1 MRLIKPSFEI
11 LEQGLGLNGLY
22 KHIERCGRLSYRS
35 EDKITEESAEPFVN
49 RMVNS
54 KHGAV
59 LEHGTVYL
67 KLSDVWDNNK
77 GWICPAKG
85 KYTGDPY
92 SKVNMKWETSSI
104 YGRCLTYY
112 ITSNMRVLVEN
123 GWEEDL
129 KYLCEPTE
137 YHEPRISVKFICSR
151 SISHELV
158 RHRVF
163 SFIQESQRYVGYN
176 KSKFG
181 GEVTFCIP
189 YWVNNAELQK
199 VKGTIINHDEYGDL
213 IGEYYYHLT
222 GKEAEYFKP
231 EELTPEKNFIASLQ
245 VVEQLYLELLNQGCK
260 PQEAREVLPNATKTE
275 IIMTGFL
282 SDWVGDEEKKKGF
295 FPLRCDSTAHPD
307 MRALAIP
314 LKEEF
319 IKRGWI
325 NKDIISKH

>member
-1 MRLIKPSFEI
+1 MKLIKPSFEI
-11 LEQGLGLNGLY
+11 IEQLPGLDGLY
-22 KHIERCGRLSYRS
+22 KHIEKCGRLSYKS
-35 EDKITEESAEPFVN
+35 EDKITEDSAKPFVD

-67 KLSDVWDNNK
+67 KFSDIWDNDE
-77 GWICPAKG
+77 GWIYPAKG
-85 KYTGDPY
+85 KYVGNPY
-92 SKVNMKWETSSI
+92 SKVTTKWEISSDGKR
-104 YGRCLTYY
+104 YLTYFV
-112 ITSNMRVLVEN
+112 TANMRVLVEN
-123 GWEEDL
+123 RWEDDL

-137 YHEPRISVKFICSR
+137 YHEPRISVKFTCSR

-181 GEVTFCIP
+181 GEITYIIPSWSKLEEGDWKPLAEEEEIKLYRASEDKIQFDKDLRFSNSLFWDEVT
-189 YWVNNAELQK
+189 YM
-199 VKGTIINHDEYGDL
+199 DL
-213 IGEYYYHLT
+213 IS
-222 GKEAEYFKP
+222 
-231 EELTPEKNFIASLQ
+231 N
-245 VVEQLYLELLNQGCK
+245 GCK

-282 SDWVGDEEKKKGF
+282 SDWIGDEEKKKGF
-295 FPLRCDSTAHPD
+295 FPLRCDSAAHPD

-319 IKRGWI
+319 IKRGYI
-325 NKDIISKH
+325 K

>member
-11 LEQGLGLNGLY
+11 IEQESGLDGLY

-35 EDKITEESAEPFVN
+35 EDKITEESAKPFVD
-49 RMVNS
+49 RMVNNG
-54 KHGAV
+54 HGAV

-67 KLSDVWDNNK
+67 KFSDIWDEDQ
-77 GWICPAKG
+77 WVYPATG
-85 KYTGDPY
+85 KYIGNKY
-92 SKVNMKWETSSI
+92 SKVITRWEGFSNHQ
-104 YGRCLTYY
+104 YLTYY
-112 ITSNMRVLVEN
+112 ITTNYRVLLEN
-123 GWEEDL
+123 GWLDDL
-129 KYLCEPTE
+129 QYLCKSTE
-137 YHEPRISVKFICSR
+137 YHEPRISVKFTCSR

-181 GEVTFCIP
+181 GEITYIIP
-189 YWVNNAELQK
+189 SKLSD
-199 VKGTIINHDEYGDL
+199 I
-213 IGEYYYHLT
+213 
-222 GKEAEYFKP
+222 P
-231 EELTPEKNFIASLQ
+231 EEVIGLDNIEYWEFLNGEKFGHIGKLNPNIDLPINKETCRFLDVLKKSEKTYLQLISL
-245 VVEQLYLELLNQGCK
+245 GWK

-282 SDWVGDEEKKKGF
+282 SDWIGDEGKKKGF
-295 FPLRCDSTAHPD
+295 FPLRCDSAAHPD

-314 LKEEF
+314 LREEF

-325 NKDIISKH
+325 ND

>member
-11 LEQGLGLNGLY
+11 IEQEPGLDGLY
-22 KHIERCGRLSYRS
+22 KHIERCGRLSYKS
-35 EDKITEESAEPFVN
+35 EDKITEESAKPFVD

-67 KLSDVWDNNK
+67 EIKSRDRENFSPFFDR
-77 GWICPAKG
+77 
-85 KYTGDPY
+85 Y
-92 SKVNMKWETSSI
+92 SKNLYSRISI
-104 YGRCLTYY
+104 DKGIVWHTLY
-112 ITSNMRVLVEN
+112 IVTNYRVLVEN
-123 GWEEDL
+123 GWLDDL
-129 KYLCEPTE
+129 KYLCEPIE
-137 YHEPRISVKFICSR
+137 CHEPRISVKFTCSR

-163 SFIQESQRYVGYN
+163 SFIQESQRYVNY
-176 KSKFG
+176 SKGRYG
-181 GEVTFCIP
+181 GEITYIIP
-189 YWVNNAELQK
+189 IKLEIPECSVNDNTTNFEVLLLSNK
-199 VKGTIINHDEYGDL
+199 IKDGFLWLKSLY
-213 IGEYYYHLT
+213 
-222 GKEAEYFKP
+222 EAEQ
-231 EELTPEKNFIASLQ
+231 S
-245 VVEQLYLELLNQGCK
+245 YLKLIESGWK

-282 SDWVGDEEKKKGF
+282 SDWVGDIEKKKGF

-314 LKEEF
+314 LREEF

-325 NKDIISKH
+325 ND